1 MELSKKITVITRK
14 GTDREVSPIL
24 SCLRRVLISQRRHL
38 GAMGKGGRGEVAKCL
53 DAFNMEFS

>member
-1 MELSKKITVITRK
+1 MELSKKITVITRN

-38 GAMGKGGRGEVAKCL
+38 GATGKGEGSGE
-53 DAFNMEFS
+53 MP